1 MLKKC
6 YFENEKNIY
15 EIGIDEAGRGPL
27 FGRVYASAVIL
38 PNNQNFKYELM
49 KDSKKFSSDK
59 KLAYTAEYI
68 KKHAIKWAVSYCD
81 ENEID
86 NFNIRKATHL
96 AMHKA
101 INIVIKELSN
111 NEYSNNE
118 NSNNENSNEL
128 NYFLLVDGND
138 FTEMTVLNN
147 GTLNTID
154 YICIKGGDNLYSSIA
169 AASILAKYERDKYI
183 YELCNTEPELHEK
196 YYLKNNKGYG
206 TKKHIEGIIKHGI
219 SKYHRKTFGICKS
232 Y

>member
-6 YFENEKNIY
+6 YFENENNIY
-15 EIGIDEAGRGPL
+15 EIGTDEAGRGPL

-49 KDSKKFSSDK
+49 KDSKKFTSDK
-59 KLAYTAEYI
+59 KLEYTAEYI
-68 KKHAIKWAVSYCD
+68 KKNAIKWAVSYCD

-86 NFNIRKATHL
+86 KYNIRKATHI

-101 INIVIKELSN
+101 IHNVINELSN
-111 NEYSNNE
+111 NEL
-118 NSNNENSNEL
+118 SNEL
-128 NYFLLVDGND
+128 NYFILVDGND
-138 FTEMTVLNN
+138 FTEMTILNN

-183 YELCNTEPELHEK
+183 YELCNTYPELHEK
-196 YYLKNNKGYG
+196 YYLKNNKGYA

-219 SKYHRKTFGICKS
+219 SKYHRKTFGICKN